1 MAFSLPST
9 GGLAGPAQA
18 GADQRSSAA
27 YLAEKQ
33 LTAAKRVN
41 RMITLQINSGM
52 ARQRIVAY
60 LEEELQ
66 LSAIQEGV
74 YVAKG
79 CTITLEPLIQ
89 PDAALKIP
97 RTLVSFTG
105 EAEACRQYQQQF
117 RLHFLSAGG

>member
-1 MAFSLPST
+1 
-9 GGLAGPAQA
+9 
-18 GADQRSSAA
+18 
-27 YLAEKQ
+27 
-33 LTAAKRVN
+33 
-41 RMITLQINSGM
+41 MITLQINSGM

-66 LSAIQEGV
+66 LSAVQEGV
-74 YVAKG
+74 YAAKG

-97 RTLVSFTG
+97 RTLVSFIG